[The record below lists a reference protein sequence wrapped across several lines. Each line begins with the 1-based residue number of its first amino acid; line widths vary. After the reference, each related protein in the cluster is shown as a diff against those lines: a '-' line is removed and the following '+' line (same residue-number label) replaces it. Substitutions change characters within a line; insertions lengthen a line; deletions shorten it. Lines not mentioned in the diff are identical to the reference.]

1 MTSHDAE
8 LSRNMDRIT
17 QLQDGIDNLVT
28 IMYSTLS
35 FLSRKADFKQVNPDI
50 PITQAIPC
58 PEGTQLPRET
68 FTQNCEELVQ
78 DFLRKAKQIE
88 YLISILPPHNDTTH
102 SKLSKPPQSSS
113 SGPIESTTQIPKSKP
128 TSPTQQKPITL
139 ETGNQEQG
147 PKNATDK
154 PESNGTQDLDEDEE
168 DSEEFERLQA
178 DVQAAQDE
186 YDRALLEAETLH
198 NEVKTALR
206 QILDHRVTLLSSSSS
221 SPCKNVNV

>member
-1 MTSHDAE
+1 
-8 LSRNMDRIT
+8 
-17 QLQDGIDNLVT
+17 
-28 IMYSTLS
+28 MYSTLS

>member
-1 MTSHDAE
+1 
-8 LSRNMDRIT
+8 
-17 QLQDGIDNLVT
+17 
-28 IMYSTLS
+28 MYSTLS

-68 FTQNCEELVQ
+68 FTQ
-78 DFLRKAKQIE
+78 
-88 YLISILPPHNDTTH
+88 
-102 SKLSKPPQSSS
+102 
-113 SGPIESTTQIPKSKP
+113 
-128 TSPTQQKPITL
+128 
-139 ETGNQEQG
+139 QG

>member
-1 MTSHDAE
+1 
-8 LSRNMDRIT
+8 MDRIT

>member
-68 FTQNCEELVQ
+68 FTQ
-78 DFLRKAKQIE
+78 LRG
-88 YLISILPPHNDTTH
+88 ISAR
-102 SKLSKPPQSSS
+102 LSKESQTDRISNLYLTSSQRYHPLKAIKTPS
-113 SGPIESTTQIPKSKP
+113 IILIRTDRIYYSDTEIKP